1 MVLWIGV
8 DRWWPLL
15 PLGYGPRWPWLV
27 LPLVPLCSGGAW
39 GRRVLSGL
47 ATLAIAGY
55 GLVGVRYHRVPA
67 DPAPDGALRV
77 ISLNAATRRAPVE
90 AVLRLAHA
98 RDADLLVVVECP
110 QPAARLSLDGYQ
122 QVAAGEVCVWSRLGG
137 PPRLESAPRDP
148 RVIGWSGTIAR
159 LDLPG
164 SEIGPVGIV
173 HLRSVRNELEE
184 FLDLSELM
192 GQADSMEAR
201 RSKRIAGSR
210 HASGWFRAMVARPA
224 LVVGDFNLVVES
236 SRFRAD
242 WGAWRDTFEEV
253 GRGTG
258 YTWHSR
264 WYGLRIDHVL
274 HDDGWRTLQHEVGPD
289 LGSDHR
295 PLIVTLARR

>member
-15 PLGYGPRWPWLV
+15 PLGYGPRWPWLA
-27 LPLVPLCSGGAW
+27 LPIVPL
-39 GRRVLSGL
+39 LSGARWSRRASATL
-47 ATLAIAGY
+47 ATLALVAY
-55 GLVGVRYHRVPA
+55 ALVGVRYHRA
-67 DPAPDGALRV
+67 DAEAPPDTVLRV
-77 ISLNAATRRAPVE
+77 ISLNAATRLAPVQ
-90 AVLRLAHA
+90 AVLRLALAH
-98 RDADLLVVVECP
+98 DADLLVVVECP
-110 QPAARLSLDGYQ
+110 RPAARLSLDGYQ

-137 PPRLESAPRDP
+137 SPRLISAPRDP

-210 HASGWFRAMVARPA
+210 HASDWFRSMEPRPA

-274 HDDGWRTLQHEVGPD
+274 HDDAWQTVRHEVGPD

-295 PLIVTLARR
+295 PLIVTLVRR

>member
-15 PLGYGPRWPWLV
+15 PLGYGPRWPWLA
-27 LPLVPLCSGGAW
+27 LPLIPLLSGARW
-39 GRRVLSGL
+39 GRRAPASL
-47 ATLAIAGY
+47 ATLAIVAY
-55 GLVGVRYHRVPA
+55 ALVGVRYHRA
-67 DPAPDGALRV
+67 GREAPSDATLQV
-77 ISLNAATRRAPVE
+77 AALNAATRFE
-90 AVLRLAHA
+90 AVGRFLPIASA
-98 RDADLLVVVECP
+98 RGADLIVIVECP
-110 QPAARLSLDGYQ
+110 KNASGLPLDGYQ
-122 QVAAGEVCVWSRLGG
+122 RVAAGEVCVWSRVGG
-137 PPRLESAPRDP
+137 TPRLESAPRDP
-148 RVIGWSGTIAR
+148 RMIGWSGTIAR
-159 LDLPG
+159 LELPG
-164 SEIGPVGIV
+164 SDLGPIGIV

-192 GQADSMEAR
+192 GQADSMDAR

-210 HASGWFRAMVARPA
+210 HASSWFRAMDPKPA

-242 WGAWRDTFEEV
+242 WDGWRDSFEEV

-274 HDDGWRTLQHEVGPD
+274 HDGAWRTVRHEVGPD

-295 PLIVTLARR
+295 PLIVTLARQ